1 MLCVRG
7 HEIKALKSAAGWYI
21 GTVDEFGCP
30 YCRISIS
37 YYEIE
42 EEAKKMMA
50 EGFAIKDYGE
60 NEWCFMTAGGY
71 SCFKKGGK

>member
-1 MLCVRG
+1 MKCVRG

-21 GTVDEFGCP
+21 GTVEDGFP

-37 YYEIE
+37 YFEAK
-42 EEAKKMMA
+42 EEAEDMMRD
-50 EGFAIKDYGE
+50 GFAIKDYGE

-71 SCFKKGGK
+71 SCFKKGE